1 MKRSLVFA
9 LLVCVSISIWA
20 VPIGKQRARQ
30 IALQFANSRGIQL
43 KGEPRK
49 APSLS
54 SSEEQAPLYI
64 FNMQQG
70 FVIVAGDDQA
80 EEVLGYTE
88 KGSYD
93 EDAMPENFRLWL
105 QQTADEISYV
115 SLRLS
120 RKAYSTMSVANHAA
134 IEPLIK
140 TQWNQGYGREVDDVY
155 NALCPQVNGK
165 YTYAGCVP
173 TAGAQIMYYYQWPK
187 AATKSVAAYKWGE
200 QTLEE
205 LSPIVFNW
213 AQMKPSY
220 NSDDSGTESARAVAQ
235 LMRYCGQ
242 AAQVQYG
249 LGGSSASVS
258 TLCEGMSKFFDYD
271 PNLWKCVY
279 RSDYSIN
286 EWDEVIYQEIK
297 DHRPIIMSG
306 SNLSSGHAFIC
317 DGYDGNGLYHFNW
330 GWGGHYDGY
339 FKLHATN
346 PYGANNTDNCGY
358 IFNIYAHIGIQPNT
372 GLPPQTDGDD
382 NDSWEEP
389 QEDPN
394 DEWTE
399 EEIEG
404 IVAKAFGKSLEGTT
418 LTLNIGNDNDAA
430 YGFGYGIAELN
441 ADGSLTILDN
451 RYEGLQ
457 SSELQKGWSYTLSF
471 DLSKY
476 NLSEGEHTLVPVSI
490 RAGETEWKRARPAS
504 MYFIVNANNGAFS
517 VTAHPVVNLSI
528 SEVECITNRMPNSY
542 QALSFLVKNTGDH
555 FDGTIYLTYGKNGEL
570 NKGYGTSLK
579 IMSGNTLRRDIGFRI
594 PEEGTY
600 DIWLS
605 TDYNADN
612 IVAQTTIEIIN
623 GLKVKEFNCISSMQ
637 PYSQQKMF
645 VQVENQG
652 GNYDGGL
659 YLFISKTEV
668 KGDYAKYSKLKILSG
683 NTKER
688 ILTFKPEEP
697 GTYHFWL
704 TTDYKGENVIAE
716 TDVVISQQLEA
727 TTFNVTTFKLAKSV
741 QQVVATVNNHSG
753 EHTEPLYLFVS
764 PTTRP
769 TDGSMSCAGT
779 AIPANGSE
787 DITFYFMSG
796 EAGLYHIFVAS
807 DPEGKNILGTTD
819 ITIIAP
825 PTTPATLER
834 VDAVI
839 PTAGSSTLMIEVKN
853 TGNVTFYDTIYGW
866 LYVKTGNDYEYVERL
881 EAPSVI
887 IEPGQT
893 VELPI
898 ELPGLTVG
906 KQYRIYLNYKPLYQ
920 GSSSK
925 DLGSYIDFTYGSSP
939 SAIQTVETDTRES
952 QPYFSISGQR
962 LNGKPATQGVY
973 LKSKRVILSK

>member
-1 MKRSLVFA
+1 MKRSLIFA

-30 IALQFANSRGIQL
+30 IALQFANSRSIQL

-49 APSLS
+49 SPSLS
-54 SSEEQAPLYI
+54 SNEEQAPLYI

-115 SLRLS
+115 SQRLP
-120 RKAYSTMSVANHAA
+120 REAYNAMPAANHTA

-173 TAGAQIMYYYQWPK
+173 TAGAQVMYYYQWPK
-187 AATKSVAAYKWGE
+187 AATKAVAAYEWNGK
-200 QTLEE
+200 TLEE

-220 NSDDSGTESARAVAQ
+220 SNDDSGTESALAVAQ
-235 LMRYCGQ
+235 LIRYCGQ

-249 LGGSSASVS
+249 LGGSSAAVS
-258 TLCEGMSKFFDYD
+258 TLCKGMAKYFDYD

-279 RSDYSIN
+279 RSNYSIS

-297 DHRPIIMSG
+297 DHRPVIMSG
-306 SNLSSGHAFIC
+306 SNLSGGHAFIC

-346 PYGANNTDNCGY
+346 PYGSNNPENCGY
-358 IFNIYAHIGIQPNT
+358 IFDIYAHIGIQPNT
-372 GLPPQTDGDD
+372 GLPPQTDSDD
-382 NDSWEEP
+382 NDSWEVP

-394 DEWTE
+394 DEWA

-404 IVAKAFGKSLEGTT
+404 IVAKAFGKTMDGTT
-418 LTLNIGNDNDAA
+418 LTLKIGNDNDAT

-441 ADGSLTILDN
+441 ADGSLTVLDKS
-451 RYEGLQ
+451 YESLQ
-457 SSELQKGWSYTLSF
+457 SSELPKRSFYTLSF

-490 RAGETEWKRARPAS
+490 RAGETTWKRARPAS
-504 MYFIVNANNGAFS
+504 MYFIVNVSNGAVS
-517 VTAHPVVNLSI
+517 VTAHPVVNLNI
-528 SEVECITNRMPNSY
+528 SEVECTTNRMPGNY
-542 QALSFLVKNTGDH
+542 QKVSFLVKNTGDH
-555 FDGTIYLTYGKNGEL
+555 FDGTIYLTYVKNGEM

-579 IMSGNTLRRDIGFRI
+579 IKNGNTLRRDIGFSI
-594 PEEGTY
+594 PEKGTY

-605 TDYNADN
+605 TDYNAEN
-612 IVAQTTIEIIN
+612 ILARTTIEIVD
-623 GLKVKEFNCISSMQ
+623 GLKVKEFKCISSAQ
-637 PYSQQKMF
+637 PNSRQKMF

-652 GNYDGGL
+652 GNYDGAL
-659 YLFISKTEV
+659 YLFVSKTDV
-668 KGDYAKYSKLKILSG
+668 KGNYANSDRLKILSG

-688 ILTFKPEEP
+688 IFTFDSEEA
-697 GTYHFWL
+697 GTYHAWL
-704 TTDYKGENVIAE
+704 ATDYRGENVIAE

-727 TTFNVTTFKLAKSV
+727 TAFNMTTFGLAKSA
-741 QQVVATVNNHSG
+741 QQVIVTVNNHSG

-764 PTTRP
+764 PTSRP
-769 TDGSMSCAGT
+769 TDSSMSCAGA

-796 EAGLYHIFVAS
+796 EAGLYHVFVTS
-807 DPEGKNILGTTD
+807 DPEGKSILGTTD

-825 PTTPATLER
+825 PTTPVTLQR

-839 PTAGSSTLMIEVKN
+839 PAAGSSTLMVKVKN
-853 TGNVTFYDTIYGW
+853 TSNVTFYDNIRGA
-866 LYVKTGNDYEYVERL
+866 LYLKTNDGYEYL
-881 EAPSVI
+881 NWMEAPAVI

-898 ELPGLTVG
+898 ELSGLTIG
-906 KQYRIYLNYKPLYQ
+906 KQYRIDLYYKPLYQ
-920 GSSSK
+920 ESNSMN
-925 DLGSYIDFTYGSSP
+925 LGSYTDFTYGSSP
-939 SAIQTVETDTRES
+939 SAIQTVETEDSES
-952 QPYFSISGQR
+952 QPYFSIGGQR
-962 LNGKPATQGVY
+962 LKGKPATQGVY
-973 LKSKRVILSK
+973 LKGKRVILSK